1 MSKDDRQEWELG
13 QEVKLF
19 NGSLRK
25 LRLERGLSQAQAAKK
40 IGISVQTLNHAEAMK
55 KLPDLTTMEKIEK
68 FYGVKKENLFPV
80 EFLKMMRGA
89 EKSKIQYAKMEIREL
104 EASKSYAESYTRRLE
119 ASTDP
124 AKKVDDQIRK
134 DMLYEAMSALS
145 EREQKILKM
154 RFGVGGESPHT
165 IEEVAAMYEVTRERI
180 RQLEQKAFSKLR
192 KNSTLRRQREFLL
205 DIEPDPEKEK
215 LREEMMKREERSWLY
230 A

>member
-1 MSKDDRQEWELG
+1 MSETNSETNKQEWELG

-25 LRLERGLSQAQAAKK
+25 LRLERGLSQARAAEK

-55 KLPDLTTMEKIEK
+55 KLPEPTTMEKIEK

-89 EKSKIQYAKMEIREL
+89 EKSKVQYAKMEIREL

-124 AKKVDDQIRK
+124 VKKVDDQFRRGV
-134 DMLYEAMSALS
+134 LYDALS
-145 EREQKILKM
+145 KLSPREQRILKM
-154 RFGVGGESPHT
+154 RFGLDGESPHT
-165 IEEVAAMYEVTRERI
+165 LEDVASTFQVNKERI
-180 RQLEQKAFSKLR
+180 RQIQAKALLKLR
-192 KNSTLRRQREFLL
+192 KNSVLARQKDFLL
-205 DIEPDPEKEK
+205 DIDPDPEKEE
-215 LREEMMKREERSWLY
+215 RKRATS
-230 A
+230 